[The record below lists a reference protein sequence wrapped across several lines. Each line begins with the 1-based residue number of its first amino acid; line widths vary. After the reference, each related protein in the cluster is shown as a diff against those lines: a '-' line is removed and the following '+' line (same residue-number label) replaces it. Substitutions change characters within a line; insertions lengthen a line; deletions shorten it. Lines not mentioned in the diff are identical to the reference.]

1 MPCGNAR
8 HLLSRFAGSKYSWL
22 WVFLICFCMPIL
34 SAQNILLR
42 FGGPPL
48 LDNVSFDIEAG
59 DRICLVGRNGEGKS
73 TLLKVLTGEMETNS
87 GDIVKKA
94 GLKVS
99 RMIQEIPSHLD
110 GTVRDIVMGRV
121 SVVSGGSVISKKIL
135 DDGAHNA
142 TAEAIL
148 GKTGIDADT
157 PYDSLSGGQKRR
169 VLFARAVA
177 EDPDLLLLDEPT
189 NHLDIPAIQWLE
201 GIVTRLN
208 CAVMFVS
215 HDRAFVR
222 RTATRI
228 FELDRGR
235 VRSWD
240 FPYDKFVQFRD
251 QALAEEEKANQLFDK
266 RLAEEE
272 VWIRKG
278 IQARRTRNEGRVR
291 ALIKMREER
300 AARRSRTG
308 NVNMQITEADRS
320 GRLVARL
327 TDVSYSYD
335 GSPLIS
341 DLSTE
346 ISRGDRIGIVG
357 PNGSGKTTLLRL
369 ILGELQPDSGSVRLG
384 SNLHIAYFDQ
394 MRTRLREDKSLIEN
408 IGDGQAYITL
418 NGVKRHVLS
427 YLQDFLF
434 SADRARGP
442 ISALSGGER
451 NRLLLACLFSHPS
464 NVLVLDEPTNDLDME
479 TLDLLAELLA
489 DYNGTVLTVSHDRAF
504 LDSVATGI
512 LAIEENGRVFEA
524 VGGYSDYEANKKIRD
539 KEAANAA
546 RIAAEKEAEKQAR
559 SNAGAGSA
567 TAAPAPP
574 AKKKKRSFN
583 EDREYAAL
591 PEKIEKLEQEIASF
605 QMELSKPEVYTN
617 APLIVELQK
626 KIADDEVLLEKLYE
640 RFEILDNLG

>member
-1 MPCGNAR
+1 
-8 HLLSRFAGSKYSWL
+8 
-22 WVFLICFCMPIL
+22 MPIL
-34 SAQNILLR
+34 SVQNILLR

-73 TLLKVLTGEMETNS
+73 TLLKVLTGEMEANS
-87 GDIVKKA
+87 GEIVKKT

-99 RMIQEIPSHLD
+99 RMIQEIPAHLD

-121 SVVSGGSVISKKIL
+121 TVVSGGSVISKKVL

-148 GKTGIDADT
+148 GKTGIDADA

-251 QALAEEEKANQLFDK
+251 QALAEEEKANALFDK
-266 RLAEEE
+266 KLAEEE

-327 TDVSYSYD
+327 KNVSYSYD

-369 ILGELQPDSGSVRLG
+369 ILGELQPESGEVRLG

-512 LAIEENGRVFEA
+512 LAIEEGGHVFEA

-539 KEAANAA
+539 KEAAQAA
-546 RIAAEKEAEKQAR
+546 RLVAEREAEKQAC
-559 SNAGAGSA
+559 SNAGAGAASA
-567 TAAPAPP
+567 SPAP
-574 AKKKKRSFN
+574 AKKKKRSYN
-583 EDREYAAL
+583 EEREYAAL
-591 PEKIEKLEQEIASF
+591 PEKIEKLEKEIADY
-605 QMELSKPEVYTN
+605 QLELSKPEVYTN
-617 APLIVELQK
+617 ATLIVELQK
-626 KIADDEVLLEKLYE
+626 KIADDEALLEQAYE
-640 RFEILDNLG
+640 RFEALDNLG

>member
-1 MPCGNAR
+1 
-8 HLLSRFAGSKYSWL
+8 
-22 WVFLICFCMPIL
+22 MPIL
-34 SAQNILLR
+34 SAQNLLLR
-42 FGGPPL
+42 IGANAPL

-59 DRICLVGRNGEGKS
+59 DRICLVGRNGCGKS
-73 TLLKVLTGEMETNS
+73 TLLKVLSGEAEAQS
-87 GDIVKKA
+87 GDIVKKS
-94 GLKVS
+94 GLKIS
-99 RMIQEIPSHLD
+99 RMIQEILAHIE
-110 GTVRDIVMGRV
+110 GTVRDVVMQGV
-121 SVVSGGSVISKKIL
+121 L
-135 DDGAHNA
+135 QDGTHD
-142 TAEAIL
+142 THAEAIL
-148 GKTGIDADT
+148 GKTGIDPEAL
-157 PYDSLSGGQKRR
+157 YDSLSGGQKRR
-169 VLFARAVA
+169 TLFAQALA
-177 EDPDLLLLDEPT
+177 QDPDLLLLDEPT

-208 CAVMFVS
+208 CALLFVS
-215 HDRAFVR
+215 HDRTFVR
-222 RTATRI
+222 RVATRI
-228 FELDRGR
+228 FDLDRGR

-251 QALAEEEKANQLFDK
+251 QALAEEDKANALFDK

-300 AARRSRTG
+300 AARRTRTG

-335 GSPLIS
+335 GAPLIS
-341 DLSTE
+341 GLSTE
-346 ISRGDRIGIVG
+346 VSRGDRIGIVG

-369 ILGELQPDSGSVRLG
+369 ILGELKPDTGDIRLG
-384 SNLHIAYFDQ
+384 TNLQVAYFDQ
-394 MRTRLREDKSLIEN
+394 MRTRLREDKSLVEN
-408 IGDGQAYITL
+408 IADGQQYVML

-489 DYNGTVLTVSHDRAF
+489 DYKGTVLTVSHDRAF
-504 LDSVATGI
+504 LDSVATSI
-512 LAIEENGRVFEA
+512 LAIEDGGNVFES
-524 VGGYSDYEANKKIRD
+524 VGGYSDYEAKKKVRD

-559 SNAGAGSA
+559 ATQNSGAPSQSAGASA
-567 TAAPAPP
+567 
-574 AKKKKRSFN
+574 AKKKKRSYN
-583 EDREYAAL
+583 EEREYAAL
-591 PEKIEKLEQEIASF
+591 PDKIEKLEAEIAER
-605 QMELSKPEVYTN
+605 QTELSKPEVFTN
-617 APLIVELQK
+617 ATRIVELQK
-626 KIADDEVLLEKLYE
+626 EIADREAELEKAYE
-640 RFEILDNLG
+640 RYEELDALG

>member
-1 MPCGNAR
+1 
-8 HLLSRFAGSKYSWL
+8 
-22 WVFLICFCMPIL
+22 MPIL
-34 SAQNILLR
+34 SAQNITLR

-48 LDNVSFDIEAG
+48 LDNVTFDVEPG

-73 TLLKVLTGEMETNS
+73 TLLKVLTGEMEANS
-87 GDIVKKA
+87 GDIIKKS
-94 GLKVS
+94 GLKIT
-99 RMIQEIPSHLD
+99 RMVQEIPTHLE
-110 GTVRDIVMGRV
+110 GTVRDVVM
-121 SVVSGGSVISKKIL
+121 SGVGGTDAAVRNS
-135 DDGAHNA
+135 H
-142 TAEAIL
+142 AEAIL
-148 GKTGIDADT
+148 GKTGIPADASF
-157 PYDSLSGGQKRR
+157 DSLSGGQKRR

-177 EDPDLLLLDEPT
+177 GDPDLLLLDEPT

-201 GIVTRLN
+201 GIVTRLE
-208 CAVMFVS
+208 CAVLFVS
-215 HDRAFVR
+215 HDRTFVR

-228 FELDRGR
+228 LELDRGR

-251 QALAEEEKANQLFDK
+251 QALAEEEKANALFDK

-300 AARRSRTG
+300 AARRTRTG

-335 GSPLIS
+335 GAPL
-341 DLSTE
+341 LNRFSTE
-346 ISRGDRIGIVG
+346 VSRGDRIGIVG

-369 ILGELQPDSGSVRLG
+369 ILGELQPDTGEVRLG
-384 SNLHIAYFDQ
+384 TNLQIAYFDQ
-394 MRTRLREDKSLIEN
+394 MRSRLREDKSLVEN

-434 SADRARGP
+434 SAERARGP

-489 DYNGTVLTVSHDRAF
+489 DYKGTVLTVSHDRAF
-504 LDSVATGI
+504 LDSVVTSI
-512 LAIEENGRVFEA
+512 LAIEDGGNVFEA
-524 VGGYSDYEANKKIRD
+524 TGGYTDYENNRKVRE
-539 KEAANAA
+539 KEKANAA
-546 RIAAEKEAEKQAR
+546 RMAEERANSQKSGALSNGSGAE
-559 SNAGAGSA
+559 SA
-567 TAAPAPP
+567 TNQANV
-574 AKKKKRSFN
+574 AKKRKRSYN
-583 EDREYAAL
+583 EEREYAAL
-591 PEKIEKLEQEIASF
+591 PEKIEKLEAEIAEI
-605 QMELSKPEVYTN
+605 QAELAKPEVYTDAN
-617 APLIVELQK
+617 RIIELQK
-626 KIADDEVLLEKLYE
+626 SLSDHELELEKAYE
-640 RFEILDNLG
+640 RYGELDAL

>member
-1 MPCGNAR
+1 
-8 HLLSRFAGSKYSWL
+8 
-22 WVFLICFCMPIL
+22 MPIL
-34 SAQNILLR
+34 SAQNITLR

-48 LDNVSFDIEAG
+48 LDNVTFDVEPG

-73 TLLKVLTGEMETNS
+73 TLLKVLTGEMEANS
-87 GDIVKKA
+87 GDIIKKS
-94 GLKVS
+94 GLKIT
-99 RMIQEIPSHLD
+99 RMIQEIPAHLE
-110 GTVRDIVMGRV
+110 GTVRDVVMSGV
-121 SVVSGGSVISKKIL
+121 STGGA
-135 DDGAHNA
+135 DDAVRNSH
-142 TAEAIL
+142 AEAIL
-148 GKTGIDADT
+148 GKTGIPADASF
-157 PYDSLSGGQKRR
+157 DSLSGGQKRR

-177 EDPDLLLLDEPT
+177 GDPDLLLLDEPT

-201 GIVTRLN
+201 GFVTRLE
-208 CAVMFVS
+208 CAVLFVS
-215 HDRAFVR
+215 HDRTFVR

-228 FELDRGR
+228 LELDRGR

-251 QALAEEEKANQLFDK
+251 QALAEEEKANALFDK

-300 AARRSRTG
+300 AARRTRTG

-335 GSPLIS
+335 GAPL
-341 DLSTE
+341 LNRFSTE
-346 ISRGDRIGIVG
+346 VSRGDRIGIVG

-369 ILGELQPDSGSVRLG
+369 ILGELQPDTGEVRLG
-384 SNLHIAYFDQ
+384 TNLQIAYFDQ
-394 MRTRLREDKSLIEN
+394 MRSRLREDKSLVEN

-434 SADRARGP
+434 SAERARGP

-489 DYNGTVLTVSHDRAF
+489 DYKGTVLTVSHDRAF
-504 LDSVATGI
+504 LDSVVTSI
-512 LAIEENGRVFEA
+512 LAIEDGGNVFEA
-524 VGGYSDYEANKKIRD
+524 TGGYTDYENNRKVRE
-539 KEAANAA
+539 KEKANAA
-546 RIAAEKEAEKQAR
+546 RIAEERANSQKSGAL
-559 SNAGAGSA
+559 SNGSGTESA
-567 TAAPAPP
+567 TNQANV
-574 AKKKKRSFN
+574 AKKRKRSYN
-583 EDREYAAL
+583 EEREYAAL
-591 PEKIEKLEQEIASF
+591 PEKIEKLEAEIAEI
-605 QMELSKPEVYTN
+605 QTELAKPEVYTDAN
-617 APLIVELQK
+617 RIIELQK
-626 KIADDEVLLEKLYE
+626 SLSDHESELEKAYE
-640 RFEILDNLG
+640 RYGELDAL

>member
-1 MPCGNAR
+1 
-8 HLLSRFAGSKYSWL
+8 
-22 WVFLICFCMPIL
+22 MPIL
-34 SAQNILLR
+34 SVQNILLR

-87 GDIVKKA
+87 GEIVKKS
-94 GLKVS
+94 GLRVS
-99 RMIQEIPSHLD
+99 RMIQEIPAHLD

-121 SVVSGGSVISKKIL
+121 SVVSGGSVISKKVL

-148 GKTGIDADT
+148 GKTGIDADA

-201 GIVTRLN
+201 GIVTRLS

-300 AARRSRTG
+300 AARRTRTG

-341 DLSTE
+341 HLSTE

-369 ILGELQPDSGSVRLG
+369 ILGELQPESGDVRLG

-512 LAIEENGRVFEA
+512 LAIEENGNVFEA
-524 VGGYSDYEANKKIRD
+524 VGGYSDYEANKKLRD

-559 SNAGAGSA
+559 LNPAAA
-567 TAAPAPP
+567 TTPAP

-583 EDREYAAL
+583 EEREYSSL
-591 PEKIEKLEQEIASF
+591 MEKIEKLEKEIADF
-605 QMELSKPEVYTN
+605 QTELTKPEVYTN
-617 APLIVELQK
+617 ASLIVELQK
-626 KIADDEVLLEKLYE
+626 KISEDETLLEQAYE
-640 RFEILDNLG
+640 RFEILDNLS

>member
-1 MPCGNAR
+1 
-8 HLLSRFAGSKYSWL
+8 
-22 WVFLICFCMPIL
+22 MPIL
-34 SAQNILLR
+34 SVQNILLR

-87 GDIVKKA
+87 GEIVKKS
-94 GLKVS
+94 GLRVS
-99 RMIQEIPSHLD
+99 RMIQEIPAHLD

-135 DDGAHNA
+135 DDGVHNA

-148 GKTGIDADT
+148 GKTGIDADA

-201 GIVTRLN
+201 GIVTRLS

-300 AARRSRTG
+300 AARRTRTG

-341 DLSTE
+341 HLSTE

-369 ILGELQPDSGSVRLG
+369 ILGELQPESGDVRLG

-479 TLDLLAELLA
+479 TLDLLVELLA

-512 LAIEENGRVFEA
+512 LAIEENGNVFEA
-524 VGGYSDYEANKKIRD
+524 VGGYSDYEANKKLRD

-559 SNAGAGSA
+559 SNAGAGVASA
-567 TAAPAPP
+567 TPAP

-583 EDREYAAL
+583 EEREYSTL
-591 PEKIEKLEQEIASF
+591 IEKIEKLEKEIADF
-605 QMELSKPEVYTN
+605 QTELTKPEVYTN
-617 APLIVELQK
+617 ATLIVELQK
-626 KIADDEVLLEKLYE
+626 KIADDETLLEQAYE
-640 RFEILDNLG
+640 RFEILDNLS

>member
-1 MPCGNAR
+1 
-8 HLLSRFAGSKYSWL
+8 
-22 WVFLICFCMPIL
+22 MPIL

-48 LDNVSFDIEAG
+48 LDNVSFDVEAG

-73 TLLKVLTGEMETNS
+73 TLLKILTGEMEANS

-94 GLKVS
+94 GLKVA
-99 RMIQEIPSHLD
+99 RMIQEIPAHIE
-110 GTVRDIVMGRV
+110 GTVRDVVM
-121 SVVSGGSVISKKIL
+121 SGIAQ
-135 DDGAHNA
+135 DGPHNA
-142 TAEAIL
+142 DAEAIL
-148 GKTGIDADT
+148 GKTGIAADAL
-157 PYDSLSGGQKRR
+157 YDDLSGGQKRR
-169 VLFARAVA
+169 VLFAQAVA
-177 EDPDLLLLDEPT
+177 RAPDLLLLDEPT

-222 RTATRI
+222 RVATRI

-235 VRSWD
+235 VRAWD

-251 QALAEEEKANQLFDK
+251 QALAEEEKANALFDK

-300 AARRSRTG
+300 AARRTRTG
-308 NVNMQITEADRS
+308 NVSMQITEADRS

-335 GSPLIS
+335 GAPLIS
-341 DLSTE
+341 GLTTE
-346 ISRGDRIGIVG
+346 VSRGDRIGIVG

-369 ILGELQPDSGSVRLG
+369 ILGELQPDSGEIRLG
-384 SNLHIAYFDQ
+384 TNLQIAYFDQ

-434 SADRARGP
+434 SAERARGP

-489 DYNGTVLTVSHDRAF
+489 DYKGTVLTVSHDRAF
-504 LDSVATGI
+504 LDSVATSI
-512 LAIEENGRVFEA
+512 LAIEDGGNVFEA
-524 VGGYSDYEANKKIRD
+524 VGGYSDYEENRKFRE
-539 KEAANAA
+539 KERAF
-546 RIAAEKEAEKQAR
+546 AEKESAKNRILDEK
-559 SNAGAGSA
+559 SNNLSNV
-567 TAAPAPP
+567 
-574 AKKKKRSFN
+574 AKKKKRSYN
-583 EDREYAAL
+583 EEREFAAL
-591 PEKIEKLEQEIASF
+591 PEKIEGLESKITEI
-605 QMELSKPEVYTN
+605 QTELAKPEVYTD
-617 APLIVELQK
+617 AKRIVELQK
-626 KIADDEVLLEKLYE
+626 ELADLNAELEKAYE
-640 RFEILDNLG
+640 RYGELDALGG

>member
-1 MPCGNAR
+1 
-8 HLLSRFAGSKYSWL
+8 
-22 WVFLICFCMPIL
+22 MPIL
-34 SAQNILLR
+34 SVQNILLR

-73 TLLKVLTGEMETNS
+73 TLLKVLTGEMEANS
-87 GDIVKKA
+87 GEIVKKT

-99 RMIQEIPSHLD
+99 RMIQEIPAHLD

-148 GKTGIDADT
+148 GKTGIDADA

-177 EDPDLLLLDEPT
+177 EDLDLLLLDEPT

-201 GIVTRLN
+201 GIVMRLN

-222 RTATRI
+222 RVATRI

-251 QALAEEEKANQLFDK
+251 QALAEEEKANALFDK
-266 RLAEEE
+266 KLAEEE

-327 TDVSYSYD
+327 KNVSYSYD

-369 ILGELQPDSGSVRLG
+369 ILGELQPESGEVRLG

-512 LAIEENGRVFEA
+512 LAIEDGGHVFEA
-524 VGGYSDYEANKKIRD
+524 VGGYSDYEANKKLRD
-539 KEAANAA
+539 KEAAQAA
-546 RIAAEKEAEKQAR
+546 RLAAEREAEKQAR
-559 SNAGAGSA
+559 LSAGAGAASA
-567 TAAPAPP
+567 SPAPL
-574 AKKKKRSFN
+574 KKKKRSYN
-583 EDREYAAL
+583 EEREYAAL
-591 PEKIEKLEQEIASF
+591 PEKIEKLEKEIADY
-605 QMELSKPEVYTN
+605 QLELSKPEVYTN
-617 APLIVELQK
+617 ATLIVELQK
-626 KIADDEVLLEKLYE
+626 KIADDEALLEQAYE
-640 RFEILDNLG
+640 RFEALDNLG

>member
-1 MPCGNAR
+1 
-8 HLLSRFAGSKYSWL
+8 
-22 WVFLICFCMPIL
+22 MPIL
-34 SAQNILLR
+34 SVQNILLR

-87 GDIVKKA
+87 GEIVKKS
-94 GLKVS
+94 GLKVA
-99 RMIQEIPSHLD
+99 RMIQEIPAHLD

-121 SVVSGGSVISKKIL
+121 SVVSGGAVISKKIL

-148 GKTGIDADT
+148 GKTGIDADAA
-157 PYDSLSGGQKRR
+157 YDSLSGGQKRR

-201 GIVTRLN
+201 GIVTRLS

-266 RLAEEE
+266 KLAEEE

-327 TDVSYSYD
+327 KNVSYSYD
-335 GSPLIS
+335 GSPLIN

-369 ILGELQPDSGSVRLG
+369 ILGELQPESGEVRLG

-512 LAIEENGRVFEA
+512 LAIEEDGHVFEA
-524 VGGYSDYEANKKIRD
+524 VGGYSDYEANRKIRD

-559 SNAGAGSA
+559 SSAGAG
-567 TAAPAPP
+567 AAAASPAP
-574 AKKKKRSFN
+574 AKKKKRSYN
-583 EDREYAAL
+583 EEREYAAL
-591 PEKIEKLEQEIASF
+591 PEKIEKLEKEIADF
-605 QMELSKPEVYTN
+605 QLELSKPEVYTN
-617 APLIVELQK
+617 ATLIVELQK
-626 KIADDEVLLEKLYE
+626 KIADDEALLEQAYE
-640 RFEILDNLG
+640 RFEALDNLG

>member
-1 MPCGNAR
+1 
-8 HLLSRFAGSKYSWL
+8 
-22 WVFLICFCMPIL
+22 MPIL
-34 SAQNILLR
+34 SVQNILLR

-73 TLLKVLTGEMETNS
+73 TLLKVLTGEMEANS
-87 GDIVKKA
+87 GEIVKKT

-99 RMIQEIPSHLD
+99 RMIQEIPAHLD

-148 GKTGIDADT
+148 GKTGIDADA

-251 QALAEEEKANQLFDK
+251 QALAEEEKANALFDK
-266 RLAEEE
+266 KLAEEE

-327 TDVSYSYD
+327 KNVSYSYD

-369 ILGELQPDSGSVRLG
+369 ILGELQPESGEVRLG

-512 LAIEENGRVFEA
+512 LAIEDGGHVFEA
-524 VGGYSDYEANKKIRD
+524 VGGYSDYEANKKLRD
-539 KEAANAA
+539 KEAAQAA
-546 RIAAEKEAEKQAR
+546 RLAAEREAERQAR
-559 SNAGAGSA
+559 SNAGVGAAS
-567 TAAPAPP
+567 AAPAP
-574 AKKKKRSFN
+574 AKKKKRSYN
-583 EDREYAAL
+583 EEREYAAL
-591 PEKIEKLEQEIASF
+591 PEKIEKLEKEIADY
-605 QMELSKPEVYTN
+605 QLELSKPEVYTN
-617 APLIVELQK
+617 ATLIVELQK
-626 KIADDEVLLEKLYE
+626 KIADDEALLEQAYE
-640 RFEILDNLG
+640 RFEALDNLG

>member
-1 MPCGNAR
+1 
-8 HLLSRFAGSKYSWL
+8 
-22 WVFLICFCMPIL
+22 MPIL
-34 SAQNILLR
+34 SVQNILLR

-73 TLLKVLTGEMETNS
+73 TLLKVLTGEMEANS
-87 GDIVKKA
+87 GEIVKKT

-99 RMIQEIPSHLD
+99 RMIQEIPAHLD

-148 GKTGIDADT
+148 GKTGIDADA

-189 NHLDIPAIQWLE
+189 NHLDIPAIQRLE

-222 RTATRI
+222 RVATRI

-251 QALAEEEKANQLFDK
+251 QALAEEEKANALFDK
-266 RLAEEE
+266 KLAEEE

-327 TDVSYSYD
+327 KNVSYSYD

-369 ILGELQPDSGSVRLG
+369 ILGELQPESGEVRLG

-512 LAIEENGRVFEA
+512 LAIEEDGHVFEA

-539 KEAANAA
+539 KEAAQAA
-546 RIAAEKEAEKQAR
+546 RLAAEREAEKQAR
-559 SNAGAGSA
+559 SNAGAGAASA
-567 TAAPAPP
+567 SPAP
-574 AKKKKRSFN
+574 AKKKKRSYN
-583 EDREYAAL
+583 EEREYAAL
-591 PEKIEKLEQEIASF
+591 PEKIEKLEKEIADY
-605 QMELSKPEVYTN
+605 QLELSKPEVYTN
-617 APLIVELQK
+617 ATLIVELQK
-626 KIADDEVLLEKLYE
+626 KIADDEALLEQAYE
-640 RFEILDNLG
+640 RFEALDNLG

>member
-1 MPCGNAR
+1 
-8 HLLSRFAGSKYSWL
+8 
-22 WVFLICFCMPIL
+22 MPIL
-34 SAQNILLR
+34 SVQNILLR

-73 TLLKVLTGEMETNS
+73 TLLKVLSGEMEANS
-87 GDIVKKA
+87 GEIVKKT
-94 GLKVS
+94 GLRVS
-99 RMIQEIPSHLD
+99 RMIQEIPAHLD

-121 SVVSGGSVISKKIL
+121 TVVSGGSVISKKVL

-148 GKTGIDADT
+148 GKTGIDADA

-201 GIVTRLN
+201 GIVTRLS

-251 QALAEEEKANQLFDK
+251 QALAEEEKANALFDK
-266 RLAEEE
+266 KLAEEE

-327 TDVSYSYD
+327 KNVSYSYD

-369 ILGELQPDSGSVRLG
+369 ILGELQPESGEVRLG

-512 LAIEENGRVFEA
+512 LAIEEDGHVFEA

-539 KEAANAA
+539 KEAAQAA
-546 RIAAEKEAEKQAR
+546 RLAAEREAEKQAR
-559 SNAGAGSA
+559 SNAGAGAASA
-567 TAAPAPP
+567 SPAP
-574 AKKKKRSFN
+574 AKKKKRSYN
-583 EDREYAAL
+583 EEREFAAL
-591 PEKIEKLEQEIASF
+591 PEKIEKLEKEIADY
-605 QMELSKPEVYTN
+605 QLELSKPEVYTN
-617 APLIVELQK
+617 ATLIVELQK
-626 KIADDEVLLEKLYE
+626 KIADDEALLEQAYE
-640 RFEILDNLG
+640 RFEALDNLG

>member
-1 MPCGNAR
+1 
-8 HLLSRFAGSKYSWL
+8 
-22 WVFLICFCMPIL
+22 MPIL
-34 SAQNILLR
+34 SAQNLLLR
-42 FGGPPL
+42 IGANAPL

-59 DRICLVGRNGEGKS
+59 DRICLVGRNGCGKS
-73 TLLKVLTGEMETNS
+73 TLLRVLSGETEAQS
-87 GDIVKKA
+87 GDIVKKT
-94 GLKVS
+94 GLRIS
-99 RMIQEIPSHLD
+99 RMIQEIPAHID
-110 GTVRDIVMGRV
+110 GTVRDVVMGTV
-121 SVVSGGSVISKKIL
+121 SVGNSAAWKIG
-135 DDGAHNA
+135 DDASRDTH
-142 TAEAIL
+142 AEAIL
-148 GKTGIDADT
+148 GKTGIDPEAL
-157 PYDSLSGGQKRR
+157 YDSLSGGQKRR
-169 VLFARAVA
+169 TLFARALA
-177 EDPDLLLLDEPT
+177 QDPDLLLLDEPT

-208 CAVMFVS
+208 CALLFVS
-215 HDRAFVR
+215 HDRTFVR
-222 RTATRI
+222 RVANRI
-228 FELDRGR
+228 FDLDRGR
-235 VRSWD
+235 VRCWD

-251 QALAEEEKANQLFDK
+251 QALAEEDKANALFDK

-300 AARRSRTG
+300 AARRTRTG

-335 GSPLIS
+335 GAPLING
-341 DLSTE
+341 LSTE
-346 ISRGDRIGIVG
+346 VSRGDRIGIVG

-369 ILGELQPDSGSVRLG
+369 ILGELTPDTGDVRLG
-384 SNLHIAYFDQ
+384 TNLQIAYFDQ
-394 MRTRLREDKSLIEN
+394 MRTRLREDKSLVEN
-408 IGDGQAYITL
+408 IADGQQYVML

-489 DYNGTVLTVSHDRAF
+489 DYKGTVLTVSHDRAF
-504 LDSVATGI
+504 LDSVATSI
-512 LAIEENGRVFEA
+512 LAIEDGGNVFES
-524 VGGYSDYEANKKIRD
+524 VGGYSDYEAKKKVRD

-546 RIAAEKEAEKQAR
+546 RIAAEKEAEKA
-559 SNAGAGSA
+559 APTAA
-567 TAAPAPP
+567 TANTAPP
-574 AKKKKRSFN
+574 AKKKKRSYN
-583 EDREYAAL
+583 EEREYAAL
-591 PEKIEKLEQEIASF
+591 PEKIEKLEAEISER
-605 QMELSKPEVYTN
+605 QTELSKPEVFTN
-617 APLIVELQK
+617 AARIVELQK
-626 KIADDEVLLEKLYE
+626 EIADREAELEKAYE
-640 RFEILDNLG
+640 RYEELDSLG

>member
-1 MPCGNAR
+1 
-8 HLLSRFAGSKYSWL
+8 
-22 WVFLICFCMPIL
+22 MPIL
-34 SAQNILLR
+34 SVQNILLR

-73 TLLKVLTGEMETNS
+73 TLLKVLTGEMEANS
-87 GDIVKKA
+87 GEIVKKT

-99 RMIQEIPSHLD
+99 RMIQEIPAHLD

-148 GKTGIDADT
+148 GKTGIDADA

-251 QALAEEEKANQLFDK
+251 QALAEEEKANALFDK
-266 RLAEEE
+266 KLAEEE

-341 DLSTE
+341 GLSTE

-369 ILGELQPDSGSVRLG
+369 ILGELQPESGSVRLG

-512 LAIEENGRVFEA
+512 LAIEEDGHVFEA

-539 KEAANAA
+539 KDAAQAA
-546 RIAAEKEAEKQAR
+546 RLAAEREAEKLAR
-559 SNAGAGSA
+559 SNAGAGAAS
-567 TAAPAPP
+567 AAPAP
-574 AKKKKRSFN
+574 AKKKKRSYN
-583 EDREYAAL
+583 EEREYAAL
-591 PEKIEKLEQEIASF
+591 PEKIEKLEKEIADY
-605 QMELSKPEVYTN
+605 QLELSKPEVYTN
-617 APLIVELQK
+617 ATLIVELQK
-626 KIADDEVLLEKLYE
+626 KIADDETLLEQAYE
-640 RFEILDNLG
+640 RFEALDNLG

>member
-1 MPCGNAR
+1 
-8 HLLSRFAGSKYSWL
+8 
-22 WVFLICFCMPIL
+22 MPIL

-73 TLLKVLTGEMETNS
+73 TLLKILTGEMEMNS
-87 GDIVKKA
+87 GDIVKKS
-94 GLKVS
+94 GLKIS
-99 RMIQEIPSHLD
+99 RMIQEIPAHLE
-110 GTVRDIVMGRV
+110 GTVRDVVMGRV
-121 SVVSGGSVISKKIL
+121 SIAGGHAAGANTAREVGA
-135 DDGAHNA
+135 DDALRNSH
-142 TAEAIL
+142 AEAIL
-148 GKTGIDADT
+148 GKTGIPADLR
-157 PYDSLSGGQKRR
+157 YDDLSGGQKRR

-201 GIVTRLN
+201 GIVSRLD
-208 CAVMFVS
+208 CAVLFVS

-222 RTATRI
+222 RIASRI

-235 VRSWD
+235 IRSWD

-251 QALAEEEKANQLFDK
+251 QALVEEEKANQLFDK

-291 ALIKMREER
+291 ALIRMREER
-300 AARRSRTG
+300 AARRTRTG
-308 NVNMQITEADRS
+308 SVNMQITEAERS

-327 TDVSYSYD
+327 TNVTYAYE
-335 GSPLIS
+335 GEPLIR
-341 DLSTE
+341 DFSTE
-346 ISRGDRIGIVG
+346 VSRGDRIGIVG

-369 ILGELQPDSGSVRLG
+369 ILGELTPDSGEIRLG
-384 SNLHIAYFDQ
+384 SNLQIAYFDQ

-434 SADRARGP
+434 SAERARGP

-489 DYNGTVLTVSHDRAF
+489 DYKGTVITVSHDRAF
-504 LDSVATGI
+504 LDSVVTSI
-512 LAIEENGRVFEA
+512 FAIEDDGNVFEA
-524 VGGYSDYEANKKIRD
+524 VGGYSDYEANRKFRE
-539 KEAANAA
+539 KEAARAQSKSAVPFGQSKSAA
-546 RIAAEKEAEKQAR
+546 ISAQPL
-559 SNAGAGSA
+559 SA
-567 TAAPAPP
+567 TTASAGVVPP
-574 AKKKKRSFN
+574 MPTPIKKKKRSYN
-583 EDREYAAL
+583 EEREYAAL
-591 PEKIEKLEQEIASF
+591 PEKIESLEAEIASR
-605 QMELSKPEVYTN
+605 QTELSKPEVYTN
-617 APLIVELQK
+617 APRILELQK
-626 KIADDEVLLEKLYE
+626 EIVGLESELEQAYE
-640 RFEILDNLG
+640 RFEYLDNLGG

>member
-1 MPCGNAR
+1 
-8 HLLSRFAGSKYSWL
+8 
-22 WVFLICFCMPIL
+22 MPIL
-34 SAQNILLR
+34 SAQNITLR

-48 LDNVSFDIEAG
+48 LDNVTFDVEPG

-73 TLLKVLTGEMETNS
+73 TLLKVLTGEMEANS
-87 GDIVKKA
+87 GDIIKKS
-94 GLKVS
+94 GLKIT
-99 RMIQEIPSHLD
+99 RMIQEIPAHLE
-110 GTVRDIVMGRV
+110 GTVRDVVM
-121 SVVSGGSVISKKIL
+121 SGVGGTDAAVRNS
-135 DDGAHNA
+135 H
-142 TAEAIL
+142 AEAIL
-148 GKTGIDADT
+148 GKTGIPADASF
-157 PYDSLSGGQKRR
+157 DSLSGGQKRR

-177 EDPDLLLLDEPT
+177 GDPDLLLLDEPT

-201 GIVTRLN
+201 GIVTRLE
-208 CAVMFVS
+208 CAVLFVS
-215 HDRAFVR
+215 HDRTFVR

-228 FELDRGR
+228 LELDRGR

-251 QALAEEEKANQLFDK
+251 QALAEEEKANALFDK

-300 AARRSRTG
+300 AARRTRTG

-335 GSPLIS
+335 GAPL
-341 DLSTE
+341 LNRFSTE
-346 ISRGDRIGIVG
+346 VSRGDRIGIVG

-369 ILGELQPDSGSVRLG
+369 ILGELQPDTGEVRLG
-384 SNLHIAYFDQ
+384 TNLQIAYFDQ
-394 MRTRLREDKSLIEN
+394 MRSRLREDKSLVEN

-434 SADRARGP
+434 SAERARGP

-489 DYNGTVLTVSHDRAF
+489 DYKGTVLTVSHDRAF
-504 LDSVATGI
+504 LDSVVTSI
-512 LAIEENGRVFEA
+512 LAIEDGGNVFEA
-524 VGGYSDYEANKKIRD
+524 TGGYTDYENNRKVRE
-539 KEAANAA
+539 KEKANAA
-546 RIAAEKEAEKQAR
+546 RMAEERANSQKSGTL
-559 SNAGAGSA
+559 SNGSGTESA
-567 TAAPAPP
+567 TNQANV
-574 AKKKKRSFN
+574 AKKRKRSYN
-583 EDREYAAL
+583 EEREYAAL
-591 PEKIEKLEQEIASF
+591 PEKIEKLEAEIAEI
-605 QMELSKPEVYTN
+605 QTELAKPEVYTDAN
-617 APLIVELQK
+617 RIIELQK
-626 KIADDEVLLEKLYE
+626 SLSDHESELEKAYE
-640 RFEILDNLG
+640 RYGELDAL

>member
-1 MPCGNAR
+1 
-8 HLLSRFAGSKYSWL
+8 
-22 WVFLICFCMPIL
+22 MPIL
-34 SAQNILLR
+34 SVQNILWR

-73 TLLKVLTGEMETNS
+73 TLLKVLTGEMEANS
-87 GDIVKKA
+87 GEIVKKT

-99 RMIQEIPSHLD
+99 RMIQEIPAHLD

-148 GKTGIDADT
+148 GKTGIDADA

-201 GIVTRLN
+201 GVVSRLN

-251 QALAEEEKANQLFDK
+251 QALAEEEKANALFDK
-266 RLAEEE
+266 KLAEEE

-308 NVNMQITEADRS
+308 NVNMHITEADRS

-327 TDVSYSYD
+327 KNVSYSYD
-335 GSPLIS
+335 GSPLIN

-369 ILGELQPDSGSVRLG
+369 ILGELQPESGEVRLG

-512 LAIEENGRVFEA
+512 LAIEDGGHVFEA

-539 KEAANAA
+539 KEAAQAA
-546 RIAAEKEAEKQAR
+546 RLAAEREAEKQAR
-559 SNAGAGSA
+559 LNAGAGAASA
-567 TAAPAPP
+567 SPAP
-574 AKKKKRSFN
+574 AKKKKRSYN
-583 EDREYAAL
+583 EEREYAAL
-591 PEKIEKLEQEIASF
+591 PEKIEKLEKEIADY
-605 QMELSKPEVYTN
+605 QLELSKPEVYTN
-617 APLIVELQK
+617 ATLIVELQK
-626 KIADDEVLLEKLYE
+626 KIADDEALLEQAYE
-640 RFEILDNLG
+640 RFEALDNLG

>member
-1 MPCGNAR
+1 
-8 HLLSRFAGSKYSWL
+8 
-22 WVFLICFCMPIL
+22 MPIL
-34 SAQNILLR
+34 SVQNILLR

-73 TLLKVLTGEMETNS
+73 TLLKVLTGEMEANS
-87 GDIVKKA
+87 GEIVKKT

-99 RMIQEIPSHLD
+99 RMIQEIPAHLD

-121 SVVSGGSVISKKIL
+121 SVVSGGFVISKKIL

-148 GKTGIDADT
+148 GKTGIDADA

-251 QALAEEEKANQLFDK
+251 QALAEEEKANALFDK
-266 RLAEEE
+266 KLAEEE

-327 TDVSYSYD
+327 KNVSYSYD

-369 ILGELQPDSGSVRLG
+369 ILGELQPESGEVRLG

-512 LAIEENGRVFEA
+512 LAIEDGGHVFEA

-539 KEAANAA
+539 KEAAQAA
-546 RIAAEKEAEKQAR
+546 RLAAEREAEKQAR
-559 SNAGAGSA
+559 SNAGVGAAS
-567 TAAPAPP
+567 AAPAP
-574 AKKKKRSFN
+574 AKKKKRSYN
-583 EDREYAAL
+583 EEREYAAL
-591 PEKIEKLEQEIASF
+591 PEKIEKLEKEIADY
-605 QMELSKPEVYTN
+605 QLELSKPEVYTN
-617 APLIVELQK
+617 ATLIVELQK
-626 KIADDEVLLEKLYE
+626 KIADDEALLEQAYE
-640 RFEILDNLG
+640 RFEALDNLG

>member
-1 MPCGNAR
+1 
-8 HLLSRFAGSKYSWL
+8 
-22 WVFLICFCMPIL
+22 MPIL
-34 SAQNILLR
+34 SVQNILLR

-73 TLLKVLTGEMETNS
+73 TLLKVLTGEMEANS
-87 GDIVKKA
+87 GEIVKKT

-99 RMIQEIPSHLD
+99 RMIQEIPAHLD

-121 SVVSGGSVISKKIL
+121 SVVSGGSVISQKIL

-148 GKTGIDADT
+148 GKTGIDADA

-251 QALAEEEKANQLFDK
+251 QALAEEEKANALFDK
-266 RLAEEE
+266 KLAEEE

-327 TDVSYSYD
+327 KNVSYSYD

-369 ILGELQPDSGSVRLG
+369 ILGELQPESGEVRLG

-512 LAIEENGRVFEA
+512 LAIEEDGHVFEA
-524 VGGYSDYEANKKIRD
+524 VGGYSDYEANKKLRD
-539 KEAANAA
+539 KEAAQAA
-546 RIAAEKEAEKQAR
+546 RLAAEREAEKQAR
-559 SNAGAGSA
+559 SNAGAGAASA
-567 TAAPAPP
+567 SPAP
-574 AKKKKRSFN
+574 AKKKKRSYN
-583 EDREYAAL
+583 EEREYAAL
-591 PEKIEKLEQEIASF
+591 PKKIEKLEKEIADY
-605 QMELSKPEVYTN
+605 QLELSKPEVYTN
-617 APLIVELQK
+617 ATLIVELQK
-626 KIADDEVLLEKLYE
+626 KIADDEALLEQAYE
-640 RFEILDNLG
+640 RFEALDNLG

>member
-1 MPCGNAR
+1 
-8 HLLSRFAGSKYSWL
+8 
-22 WVFLICFCMPIL
+22 MPIL
-34 SAQNILLR
+34 SAQNITLR

-48 LDNVSFDIEAG
+48 LDNVTFDVEPG

-73 TLLKVLTGEMETNS
+73 TLLKVLTGEMEANS
-87 GDIVKKA
+87 GDIIKKS
-94 GLKVS
+94 GLKIT
-99 RMIQEIPSHLD
+99 RMIQEIPAHLE
-110 GTVRDIVMGRV
+110 GTVRDVVM
-121 SVVSGGSVISKKIL
+121 SGVGGT
-135 DDGAHNA
+135 DDAVRNSH
-142 TAEAIL
+142 AEAIL
-148 GKTGIDADT
+148 GKTGIPADASF
-157 PYDSLSGGQKRR
+157 DSLSGGQKRR

-177 EDPDLLLLDEPT
+177 GDPDLLLLDEPT

-201 GIVTRLN
+201 GIVTRLE
-208 CAVMFVS
+208 CAVLFVS
-215 HDRAFVR
+215 HDRTFVR

-228 FELDRGR
+228 LELDRGR

-251 QALAEEEKANQLFDK
+251 QALAEEEKANALFDK

-300 AARRSRTG
+300 AARRTRTG

-335 GSPLIS
+335 GAPL
-341 DLSTE
+341 LNRFSTE
-346 ISRGDRIGIVG
+346 VSRGDRIGIVG

-369 ILGELQPDSGSVRLG
+369 ILGELQPDTGEVRLG
-384 SNLHIAYFDQ
+384 TNLQIAYFDQ
-394 MRTRLREDKSLIEN
+394 MRSRLREDKSLVEN

-434 SADRARGP
+434 SAERARGP

-489 DYNGTVLTVSHDRAF
+489 DYKGTVLTVSHDRAF
-504 LDSVATGI
+504 LDSVVTSI
-512 LAIEENGRVFEA
+512 LAIEDGGNVFEA
-524 VGGYSDYEANKKIRD
+524 TGGYTDYENNRKVRE
-539 KEAANAA
+539 KEKANAA
-546 RIAAEKEAEKQAR
+546 RIAEERANSQK
-559 SNAGAGSA
+559 SGALLNGSGTESA
-567 TAAPAPP
+567 TNQANV
-574 AKKKKRSFN
+574 AKKRKRSYN
-583 EDREYAAL
+583 EEREYAAL
-591 PEKIEKLEQEIASF
+591 PEKIEKLEAEIAEI
-605 QMELSKPEVYTN
+605 QTELAKPEVYTDAN
-617 APLIVELQK
+617 RIIELQK
-626 KIADDEVLLEKLYE
+626 SLSDHESELEKAYE
-640 RFEILDNLG
+640 RYGELDAL

>member
-1 MPCGNAR
+1 
-8 HLLSRFAGSKYSWL
+8 
-22 WVFLICFCMPIL
+22 MPIL
-34 SAQNILLR
+34 SVQNILLR

-48 LDNVSFDIEAG
+48 LDGVSFDIEAG

-73 TLLKVLTGEMETNS
+73 TLLKVLTGEMEANS
-87 GDIVKKA
+87 GEIIKKT
-94 GLKVS
+94 GLKVA
-99 RMIQEIPSHLD
+99 RMIQEIPASID
-110 GTVRDIVMGRV
+110 GTVRDIVMGHV
-121 SVVSGGSVISKKIL
+121 PVVSGGAVISKKIQ

-148 GKTGIDADT
+148 GKTGIDADAR
-157 PYDSLSGGQKRR
+157 YDSLSGGQKRR

-201 GIVTRLN
+201 GIVSRLN

-251 QALAEEEKANQLFDK
+251 QALAEEEKANALFDK
-266 RLAEEE
+266 KLAEEE

-300 AARRSRTG
+300 VARRTRTG

-341 DLSTE
+341 HLTTE
-346 ISRGDRIGIVG
+346 VSRGDRIGIVG

-369 ILGELQPDSGSVRLG
+369 ILGELQPESGDVRLG

-512 LAIEENGRVFEA
+512 LAIEENGNVFEA
-524 VGGYSDYEANKKIRD
+524 VGGYSDYEANKKFRD
-539 KEAANAA
+539 KDAANAA
-546 RIAAEKEAEKQAR
+546 RIAAEKAAEKQAR
-559 SNAGAGSA
+559 SSSGSA
-567 TAAPAPP
+567 AAASPAP
-574 AKKKKRSFN
+574 AKKKKRSYN
-583 EDREYAAL
+583 EEREYAAL
-591 PEKIEKLEQEIASF
+591 PEKIEKLEKEIADC
-605 QMELSKPEVYTN
+605 QLELSKPEVYTN
-617 APLIVELQK
+617 ATLIVELQK
-626 KIADDEVLLEKLYE
+626 KISDGEAELEKLYE

>member
-1 MPCGNAR
+1 
-8 HLLSRFAGSKYSWL
+8 
-22 WVFLICFCMPIL
+22 MPIL

-73 TLLKVLTGEMETNS
+73 TLLKILTGEMEMNS
-87 GDIVKKA
+87 GDIVKKS
-94 GLKVS
+94 GLKIS
-99 RMIQEIPSHLD
+99 RMIQEIPAHLE
-110 GTVRDIVMGRV
+110 GTVRDVVMGRV
-121 SVVSGGSVISKKIL
+121 SIT
-135 DDGAHNA
+135 GANTAHEVGAEDALRNSH
-142 TAEAIL
+142 AEAIL
-148 GKTGIDADT
+148 GKTGIPADLR
-157 PYDSLSGGQKRR
+157 YDDLSGGQKRR

-201 GIVTRLN
+201 GIVSRLD
-208 CAVMFVS
+208 CAVLFVS

-222 RTATRI
+222 RIATRI

-235 VRSWD
+235 IRSWD

-251 QALAEEEKANQLFDK
+251 QALVEEEKANQLFDK

-291 ALIKMREER
+291 ALIRMREER
-300 AARRSRTG
+300 AARRTRTG
-308 NVNMQITEADRS
+308 SVNMQITEAERS

-327 TDVSYSYD
+327 TNVTYAYE
-335 GSPLIS
+335 GEPLIR
-341 DLSTE
+341 DFSTE
-346 ISRGDRIGIVG
+346 VSRGDRIGIVG

-369 ILGELQPDSGSVRLG
+369 ILGELTPDSGEIRLG
-384 SNLHIAYFDQ
+384 SNLQIAYFDQ

-434 SADRARGP
+434 SAERARGP

-489 DYNGTVLTVSHDRAF
+489 DYKGTVITVSHDRAF
-504 LDSVATGI
+504 LDSVVTSI
-512 LAIEENGRVFEA
+512 FAIEDDGNVFEA
-524 VGGYSDYEANKKIRD
+524 VGGYSDYEANRKFRE
-539 KEAANAA
+539 KEAARAQSKSA
-546 RIAAEKEAEKQAR
+546 VPSGQSKSAVISAQ
-559 SNAGAGSA
+559 SLSA
-567 TAAPAPP
+567 TAAPAGVEPP
-574 AKKKKRSFN
+574 MPTPIKKKKRSYN
-583 EDREYAAL
+583 EEREYAAL
-591 PEKIEKLEQEIASF
+591 PEKIESLEAEIASR
-605 QMELSKPEVYTN
+605 QTELSKPEVYTN
-617 APLIVELQK
+617 APRILELQK
-626 KIADDEVLLEKLYE
+626 EIVGLESELEQAYE
-640 RFEILDNLG
+640 RFEYLDNLGG

>member
-1 MPCGNAR
+1 
-8 HLLSRFAGSKYSWL
+8 
-22 WVFLICFCMPIL
+22 MPIL

-48 LDNVSFDIEAG
+48 LDNVSFDVEAG

-73 TLLKVLTGEMETNS
+73 TLLKVLTGEMEANS
-87 GDIVKKA
+87 GEIIKKS

-99 RMIQEIPSHLD
+99 RMVQEIPAHLD
-110 GTVRDIVMGRV
+110 GTVRDVVMSGV
-121 SVVSGGSVISKKIL
+121 SRDGHA
-135 DDGAHNA
+135 DDA
-142 TAEAIL
+142 TRNSHAEAIL
-148 GKTGIDADT
+148 GKTGIAADALF
-157 PYDSLSGGQKRR
+157 DSLSGGQKRR

-177 EDPDLLLLDEPT
+177 SDPDLLLLDEPT

-201 GIVTRLN
+201 GIVTRLE
-208 CAVMFVS
+208 CAVLFVS
-215 HDRAFVR
+215 HDRTFVR
-222 RTATRI
+222 RVATRI
-228 FELDRGR
+228 LELDRGR

-251 QALAEEEKANQLFDK
+251 QALAEEEKANALFDK

-300 AARRSRTG
+300 AARRTRTG

-335 GSPLIS
+335 GAPLIS
-341 DLSTE
+341 HLSTE
-346 ISRGDRIGIVG
+346 VSRGDRIGIVG

-369 ILGELQPDSGSVRLG
+369 ILGELKPDSGDVRLG
-384 SNLHIAYFDQ
+384 TNLQIAYFDQ
-394 MRTRLREDKSLIEN
+394 MRTRLREDKTLIEN

-489 DYNGTVLTVSHDRAF
+489 DYKGTVLTVSHDRAF
-504 LDSVATGI
+504 LDSVATSI
-512 LAIEENGRVFEA
+512 LAIEDNGSVFEA
-524 VGGYSDYEANKKIRD
+524 VGGYSDYEENRKIR
-539 KEAANAA
+539 
-546 RIAAEKEAEKQAR
+546 EKEKAKAAKIAEEKANSQKNASASGLPNAENAVNLANSAKKRKR
-559 SNAGAGSA
+559 SYNEEREY
-567 TAAPAPP
+567 TALP
-574 AKKKKRSFN
+574 AKI
-583 EDREYAAL
+583 EGLE
-591 PEKIEKLEQEIASF
+591 EKIAEI
-605 QMELSKPEVYTN
+605 QTELSKPEVYTD
-617 APLIVELQK
+617 AKRIVELQK
-626 KIADDEVLLEKLYE
+626 ELSDLNSELEKAYD
-640 RFEILDNLG
+640 RFGELDSLGG

>member
-1 MPCGNAR
+1 
-8 HLLSRFAGSKYSWL
+8 
-22 WVFLICFCMPIL
+22 MPIL

-73 TLLKVLTGEMETNS
+73 TLLKVLTGEMEVNS
-87 GDIVKKA
+87 GEIIKKS
-94 GLKVS
+94 GLCVS

-121 SVVSGGSVISKKIL
+121 SVVSGGSVISKKVL

-148 GKTGIDADT
+148 GKTGIDADA

-201 GIVTRLN
+201 GIVTRLS
-208 CAVMFVS
+208 CAVLFVS

-327 TDVSYSYD
+327 RNVSYSYD

-341 DLSTE
+341 DFSTE

-369 ILGELQPDSGSVRLG
+369 ILGELQPESGEVRLG

-512 LAIEENGRVFEA
+512 LAIENGGHVFEA
-524 VGGYSDYEANKKIRD
+524 VGGYSDYEANRKIRD
-539 KEAANAA
+539 KEAANAV

-559 SNAGAGSA
+559 SNPGAGASS
-567 TAAPAPP
+567 AAPTPV
-574 AKKKKRSFN
+574 KKKKRSYN
-583 EDREYAAL
+583 EEREYAAL
-591 PEKIEKLEQEIASF
+591 PEKIEKLEKEIADF
-605 QMELSKPEVYTN
+605 QLELSKPEVYTN
-617 APLIVELQK
+617 ASMIVELQK
-626 KIADDEVLLEKLYE
+626 KIADDEEMLEKMYE
-640 RFEILDNLG
+640 RYEILDNLG

>member
-1 MPCGNAR
+1 
-8 HLLSRFAGSKYSWL
+8 
-22 WVFLICFCMPIL
+22 MPIL
-34 SAQNILLR
+34 SAQNITLR

-48 LDNVSFDIEAG
+48 LDNVTFDVELG

-73 TLLKVLTGEMETNS
+73 TLLKVLTGEMEANS
-87 GDIVKKA
+87 GDIIKKS
-94 GLKVS
+94 GLKIT
-99 RMIQEIPSHLD
+99 RMVQEIPTHLE
-110 GTVRDIVMGRV
+110 GTVRDVVM
-121 SVVSGGSVISKKIL
+121 SGVGGTDAAVRNS
-135 DDGAHNA
+135 H
-142 TAEAIL
+142 AEAIL
-148 GKTGIDADT
+148 GKTGIPADASF
-157 PYDSLSGGQKRR
+157 DSLSGGQKRR

-177 EDPDLLLLDEPT
+177 GDPDLLLLDEPT

-251 QALAEEEKANQLFDK
+251 QALAEEEKANALFDK

-300 AARRSRTG
+300 AARRTRTG

-335 GSPLIS
+335 GAPL
-341 DLSTE
+341 LNRFSTE
-346 ISRGDRIGIVG
+346 VSRGDRIGIVG

-369 ILGELQPDSGSVRLG
+369 ILGELQPDTGEVRLG
-384 SNLHIAYFDQ
+384 TNLQIAYFDQ
-394 MRTRLREDKSLIEN
+394 MRSRLREDKSLVEN

-434 SADRARGP
+434 SAERARGP

-489 DYNGTVLTVSHDRAF
+489 DYKGTVLTVSHDRAF
-504 LDSVATGI
+504 LDSVVTSI
-512 LAIEENGRVFEA
+512 LAIEDGGNVFEA
-524 VGGYSDYEANKKIRD
+524 TGGYTDYENNRKVRE
-539 KEAANAA
+539 KEKANAA
-546 RIAAEKEAEKQAR
+546 RIAEERANSQK
-559 SNAGAGSA
+559 SGALLNGSGTESA
-567 TAAPAPP
+567 TNQANV
-574 AKKKKRSFN
+574 AKKRKRSYN
-583 EDREYAAL
+583 EEREYAAL
-591 PEKIEKLEQEIASF
+591 PEKIEKLEAEIAEI
-605 QMELSKPEVYTN
+605 QAELAKPEVYTDAN
-617 APLIVELQK
+617 RIIELQK
-626 KIADDEVLLEKLYE
+626 SLSDHESELEKAYE
-640 RFEILDNLG
+640 RYGELDAL

>member
-1 MPCGNAR
+1 
-8 HLLSRFAGSKYSWL
+8 
-22 WVFLICFCMPIL
+22 MPIL

-48 LDNVSFDIEAG
+48 LDNVSFDVEAG

-73 TLLKVLTGEMETNS
+73 TLLKVLTGEMEANS
-87 GDIVKKA
+87 GEIIKKS

-99 RMIQEIPSHLD
+99 RMVQEIPAHLE
-110 GTVRDIVMGRV
+110 GTVRDVVM
-121 SVVSGGSVISKKIL
+121 SGVPSGNA
-135 DDGAHNA
+135 DDAARNSH
-142 TAEAIL
+142 AEAIL
-148 GKTGIDADT
+148 GKTGIDANALF
-157 PYDSLSGGQKRR
+157 DSLSGGQKRR

-177 EDPDLLLLDEPT
+177 SDPDLLLLDEPT

-201 GIVTRLN
+201 GIVTRLE
-208 CAVMFVS
+208 CAVLFVS
-215 HDRAFVR
+215 HDRTFVR

-228 FELDRGR
+228 LELDRGR

-251 QALAEEEKANQLFDK
+251 QALAEEEKANALFDK

-300 AARRSRTG
+300 AARRTRTG

-335 GSPLIS
+335 GAPL
-341 DLSTE
+341 LNRFSTE
-346 ISRGDRIGIVG
+346 VSRGDRIGIVG

-369 ILGELQPDSGSVRLG
+369 ILGELKPDTGEVRLG
-384 SNLHIAYFDQ
+384 TNLQIAYFDQ

-489 DYNGTVLTVSHDRAF
+489 DYKGTVLTVSHDRAF
-504 LDSVATGI
+504 LDSVATSI
-512 LAIEENGRVFEA
+512 LAIEDGGSVFEA
-524 VGGYSDYEANKKIRD
+524 VGGYSDYEENRKIRE
-539 KEAANAA
+539 KEKAKAS
-546 RIAAEKEAEKQAR
+546 RIAEEKTNSQKNAQASGRPGAENTENQA
-559 SNAGAGSA
+559 N
-567 TAAPAPP
+567 P
-574 AKKKKRSFN
+574 AKKRKRSYN
-583 EDREYAAL
+583 EEREYAAL
-591 PEKIEKLEQEIASF
+591 PAKIEGLEEKIAEIQA
-605 QMELSKPEVYTN
+605 ELAKPEVYTD
-617 APLIVELQK
+617 AKRIVELQK
-626 KIADDEVLLEKLYE
+626 ELSDLNNDLEKAYD
-640 RFEILDNLG
+640 RFGELDSI

>member
-1 MPCGNAR
+1 MAGVLAVVLVAGVVNLVAEQGEVFHHRLADHAAVLADTAGEHERVDAR
-8 HLLSRFAGSKYSWL
+8 ECHGDAADFTGQLVAEGFESD
-22 WVFLICFCMPIL
+22 L
-34 SAQNILLR
+34 SANVAFACCLR
-42 FGGPPL
+42 QGAH
-48 LDNVSFDIEAG
+48 VVREARETEKAG
-59 DRICLVGRNGEGKS
+59 FLVYKLVEA
-73 TLLKVLTGEMETNS
+73 V
-87 GDIVKKA
+87 DIVAVLLADEEEDCRVEATGTGTHDKA
-94 GLKVS
+94 IE
-99 RMIQEIPSHLD
+99 R
-110 GTVRDIVMGRV
+110 
-121 SVVSGGSVISKKIL
+121 
-135 DDGAHNA
+135 
-142 TAEAIL
+142 
-148 GKTGIDADT
+148 
-157 PYDSLSGGQKRR
+157 
-169 VLFARAVA
+169 
-177 EDPDLLLLDEPT
+177 LLLDEPT

-222 RTATRI
+222 RVASRI

-235 VRSWD
+235 LRGWD

-251 QALAEEEKANQLFDK
+251 QALAEEDKANALFDK

-300 AARRSRTG
+300 AARRTRTG
-308 NVNMQITEADRS
+308 SVNMQITEAERS

-327 TDVSYSYD
+327 TDVNYSYD
-335 GSPLIS
+335 GAPLIS
-341 DLSTE
+341 HLTTE
-346 ISRGDRIGIVG
+346 VSRGDRIGIVG

-369 ILGELQPDSGSVRLG
+369 ILGELQPDSGDVRLG
-384 SNLHIAYFDQ
+384 TNLQIAYFDQ
-394 MRTRLREDKSLIEN
+394 MRTKLREDKSLVEN

-489 DYNGTVLTVSHDRAF
+489 DYKGTVLTVSHDRAF
-504 LDSVATGI
+504 LDSVVTSV
-512 LAIEENGRVFEA
+512 LAIEEGGNVFES
-524 VGGYSDYEANKKIRD
+524 VGGYSDYEAKKKVRD

-546 RIAAEKEAEKQAR
+546 RIAAEKEAEKAAAKASQ
-559 SNAGAGSA
+559 NSA
-567 TAAPAPP
+567 TNPASAAP
-574 AKKKKRSFN
+574 AKKKKRSYN
-583 EDREYAAL
+583 EEREYAAL
-591 PEKIEKLEQEIASF
+591 PDKIEKLEAEIAEF
-605 QMELSKPEVYTN
+605 QAELSKPEVFTN
-617 APLIVELQK
+617 ATRIVELQK
-626 KIADDEVLLEKLYE
+626 EIADREQELEKAYE
-640 RFEILDNLG
+640 RYEILDSYAS

>member
-1 MPCGNAR
+1 
-8 HLLSRFAGSKYSWL
+8 
-22 WVFLICFCMPIL
+22 MPIL
-34 SAQNILLR
+34 SVQNILLR

-73 TLLKVLTGEMETNS
+73 TLLKVLTGEMEANS
-87 GDIVKKA
+87 GEIVKKT

-99 RMIQEIPSHLD
+99 RMIQEIPAHLD

-148 GKTGIDADT
+148 GKTGIDADA

-251 QALAEEEKANQLFDK
+251 QALAEEEKANALFDK
-266 RLAEEE
+266 KLAEEE

-327 TDVSYSYD
+327 KNVSYSYD

-369 ILGELQPDSGSVRLG
+369 ILGELQPESGEVRLG

-512 LAIEENGRVFEA
+512 LAIEDGGHVFEA

-539 KEAANAA
+539 KEAAQAA
-546 RIAAEKEAEKQAR
+546 RLAAEREAEKQAR
-559 SNAGAGSA
+559 SNAGAGAAS
-567 TAAPAPP
+567 AAPAP
-574 AKKKKRSFN
+574 AKKKKRSYN
-583 EDREYAAL
+583 EEREYAAL
-591 PEKIEKLEQEIASF
+591 PEKIEKLEKEIADY
-605 QMELSKPEVYTN
+605 QLELSKPERDPARTGLRTLRS
-617 APLIVELQK
+617 P
-626 KIADDEVLLEKLYE
+626 
-640 RFEILDNLG
+640 